1 MDYFTKLGKEI
12 IKSCQITRLRK
23 CNETKTLSWCS
34 LMLMTVFFSPSVSTE
49 ADEPLAA
56 YLGVHM
62 DVLYSHL
69 EEGWDTRNKYFEP
82 VKQLKLYFMPA
93 AVLERCTES

>member
-1 MDYFTKLGKEI
+1 MQWNKNFILVSSDADDCI
-12 IKSCQITRLRK
+12 
-23 CNETKTLSWCS
+23 
-34 LMLMTVFFSPSVSTE
+34 VFPSVSTE
-49 ADEPLAA
+49 ADELLAA

-62 DVLYSHL
+62 DVLYFNL

-93 AVLERCTES
+93 AFLERCTES

>member
-1 MDYFTKLGKEI
+1 MQWNKNFILVSSDADDCI
-12 IKSCQITRLRK
+12 
-23 CNETKTLSWCS
+23 
-34 LMLMTVFFSPSVSTE
+34 FFPSVSTE

-69 EEGWDTRNKYFEP
+69 EEEWDTRNKYFEP